1 MDDDTELLCE
11 VRGPNGLRCTKPF
24 GHEGNQHEFE
34 IELPPHVAVLVA
46 EHIDQLERMEEEY
59 LRRLRWVRRSRWF
72 LYGAT
77 ALNVGACIY
86 YLVLIWGLPR

>member
-11 VRGPNGLRCTKPF
+11 VRGPNGLRCTKPY

-59 LRRLRWVRRSRWF
+59 TRRLRRLRRSSWF
-72 LYGAT
+72 MYGAT
-77 ALNVGACIY
+77 ALNLGAALY
-86 YLVLIWGLPR
+86 YLLLIWGM